1 VSGFKCKIDI
11 LESLAVTK
19 FPRKL
24 IVPTYLERCL
34 NAEIENY
41 MGELVAQA
49 QATDQVETVYKI
61 VRYLAANNRGI
72 TLDGDRQFPSRLQ
85 VSWQG

>member
-1 VSGFKCKIDI
+1 MNYWEK
-11 LESLAVTK
+11 ESIIKELTK
-19 FPRKL
+19 TL
-24 IVPTYLERCL
+24 VERCL

-41 MGELVAQA
+41 MEELAAQV

-61 VRYLAANNRGI
+61 VHHLAVNNRGI
-72 TLDGDRQFPSRLQ
+72 TLDGDRQFSSRLQ